1 MDRRTLIATPL
12 AASLAG
18 LAGAGLASGVQAQTG
33 SAAGPQNG
41 PQSGLATYEGSFFKR
56 QLIAVSNMERALGL
70 WRDVIGFQA
79 GAITTSGP
87 QSYSREVFNIP
98 ARASLRFCTMSA
110 GPQQVRT
117 LALLEVTGVRLPRQ
131 RGIRTAG
138 AVVDARGRL
147 EAIISWA
154 TAQGLTVFGPR
165 PLTNPDQGTGT
176 EQGFLDW
183 DGNVVVLYQF
193 PIPAPPPV
201 R

>member
-1 MDRRTLIATPL
+1 MDRRSLIATPL

-18 LAGAGLASGVQAQTG
+18 LAGAGLASAAQAQPG
-33 SAAGPQNG
+33 PAAAAP
-41 PQSGLATYEGSFFKR
+41 PPAYEGSFFKR

-98 ARASLRFCTMSA
+98 ARASLRFCTLSA

-117 LALLEVTGVRLPRQ
+117 LALLEITGVRLPRQ

-147 EAIISWA
+147 EAIIGWA